1 MSPDDPHCLQRFLQ
15 AQGPVIE
22 RVLAE
27 LDAGHKVSHWM
38 WFVFPQLQGLGRS
51 EMARYYGITSRAEGR
66 AYWDHGV
73 LGPRLKDCTQRV
85 LAVPGRSALQI
96 FGEPDDRK
104 FRSCMTLFAH
114 VAPEEPVFVDA
125 LEKYFNG
132 KPDERTLD
140 RLGTW

>member
-1 MSPDDPHCLQRFLQ
+1 MLTDDPYDLQRFLQ

-38 WFVFPQLQGLGRS
+38 WFAFPQLQGLGRS
-51 EMARYYGITSRAEGR
+51 EMARYYGIASRAEGR
-66 AYWDHGV
+66 AYWSHGV
-73 LGPRLKDCTQRV
+73 LGPRLKDCTLRV

-96 FGEPDDRK
+96 FGEPDNRK

-114 VAPEEPVFVDA
+114 VAPEEPAFAEA
-125 LEKYFNG
+125 LEKYFDG
-132 KPDERTLD
+132 VPDERTLD
-140 RLGTW
+140 RLGSW